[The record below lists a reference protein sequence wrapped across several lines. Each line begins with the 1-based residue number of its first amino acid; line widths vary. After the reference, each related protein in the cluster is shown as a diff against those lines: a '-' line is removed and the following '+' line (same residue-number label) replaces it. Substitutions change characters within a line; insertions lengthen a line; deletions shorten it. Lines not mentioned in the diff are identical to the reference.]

1 MNKKLASLIA
11 LIPMTLT
18 ASAHATGNSVTVFA
32 ASSLTDSYITL
43 GKQFE
48 AVHKGVKV
56 NFSFLAS
63 STLATQIKAGARADI
78 FVSASQV
85 DMKDVANGEDYLINR
100 VVLGTSKNSSISKI
114 SDLNGKVIWIQC
126 AHEVPCGAAAD
137 SALVGEGVTTKPVSY
152 EPKVSSAV
160 AKLVAG
166 EVDAAIIYKTD
177 VLANSK
183 KLKGIEFANQ
193 QAASTTYQI
202 AQLRK
207 NYWASTLMDY
217 LKSKKALKFLQ
228 AKGFEVK

>member
-1 MNKKLASLIA
+1 MKKKLIA
-11 LIPMTLT
+11 LLALIPLSL
-18 ASAHATGNSVTVFA
+18 APSAQAAGNSVTVFA
-32 ASSLTDSYITL
+32 ASSLTDSYSTL

-48 AVHKGVKV
+48 ASHKGVKV

-63 STLATQIKAGARADI
+63 STLATQIKAGAPADI
-78 FVSASQV
+78 FVSASPV
-85 DMKDVANGEDYLINR
+85 DMKGVASGEDYLVNR
-100 VVLGTSKNSSISKI
+100 VVLGAAKSSNISKI

-137 SALVGEGVTTKPVSY
+137 SALVGEGVTSKPVSY

-207 NYWASTLMDY
+207 NYWAASFMNY
-217 LKSKKALKFLQ
+217 LKSHKAMKFLQ
-228 AKGFEVK
+228 AKGFDVK

>member
-1 MNKKLASLIA
+1 MNKKLAVLIA
-11 LIPMTLT
+11 LIPITL
-18 ASAHATGNSVTVFA
+18 APSAHATGNSVTVFA
-32 ASSLTDSYITL
+32 ASSLTDSYTTL

-48 AVHKGVKV
+48 AIHPGIKV

-63 STLATQIKAGARADI
+63 STLATQIKAGAPADI
-78 FVSASQV
+78 FVSASPLE
-85 DMKDVANGEDYLINR
+85 MKSVATGEDYLVNR
-100 VVLGTSKNSSISKI
+100 VVLGTSKGSNINKI
-114 SDLNGKVIWIQC
+114 ADLNGKVIWIQC

-137 SALVGEGVTTKPVSY
+137 SALAGEGVTTKPVSY

>member
-1 MNKKLASLIA
+1 MKKIFLFAIAISLFSFSNAFASPQVI
-11 LIPMTLT
+11 
-18 ASAHATGNSVTVFA
+18 VFA
-32 ASSLTDSYITL
+32 ASSLTDSYTSL

-48 AVHKGVKV
+48 AAHKGVKI

-63 STLATQIKAGARADI
+63 TTLATQIKAGAPADI
-78 FVSASQV
+78 FVSASPV
-85 DMKDVANGEDYLINR
+85 DMQGIANGQDYLVNR
-100 VVLGTSKNSSISKI
+100 VVLGAAKSSSISKI
-114 SDLNGKVIWIQC
+114 SDLNGKVVWVQC

-137 SALVGEGVTTKPVSY
+137 SALVGEGVTSKPVSY

-183 KLKGIEFANQ
+183 KLKGIEFTNKE
-193 QAASTTYQI
+193 AASTTYQI

-207 NYWASTLMDY
+207 NYWATTFIDY
-217 LKSKKALKFLQ
+217 LKSRKSLIFLKS
-228 AKGFEVK
+228 KGFEVK

>member
-1 MNKKLASLIA
+1 MNKKLVA
-11 LIPMTLT
+11 LITLISAGFT
-18 ASAHATGNSVTVFA
+18 SVAHASANSVTVFA
-32 ASSLTDSYITL
+32 ASSLTDSYTTL

-48 AVHKGVKV
+48 TAHPGIKV

-63 STLATQIKAGARADI
+63 STLATQIKAGAPADI
-78 FVSASQV
+78 FVSASPV
-85 DMKDVANGEDYLINR
+85 DMKGVANGEDYLVNR
-100 VVLGTSKNSSISKI
+100 IVLGTSKSSNISKI
-114 SDLNGKVIWIQC
+114 ADLNGKVIWIQC

-137 SALVGEGVTTKPVSY
+137 LALVGEGVATKPVSY

-202 AQLRK
+202 VQLRK
-207 NYWASTLMDY
+207 NYWASTFLNY

-228 AKGFEVK
+228 SKGFEVK

>member
-1 MNKKLASLIA
+1 MKKLIGISIIA
-11 LIPMTLT
+11 LTMLPMPADAANT
-18 ASAHATGNSVTVFA
+18 VTVFA
-32 ASSLTDSYITL
+32 ASSLTDSYTTI

-48 AVHKGVKV
+48 STHNGVKI

-63 STLATQIKAGARADI
+63 STLATQIKSGAPADI
-78 FVSASQV
+78 FVSASPV
-85 DMKDVANGEDYLINR
+85 DMKGVAIGEDYLVNR
-100 VVLGTSKNSSISKI
+100 VVLGTAKNSNISKI

-137 SALVGEGVTTKPVSY
+137 SALVGEGVTTKPVSF

-207 NYWASTLMDY
+207 NYWASTFMNY
-217 LKSKKALKFLQ
+217 LKSRKAMKFLQ
-228 AKGFEVK
+228 SKGFDIK